1 MDVIKVKP
9 WGKNQG
15 DYVLIN
21 AEDFDPAKHELYELS
36 EHKNDE
42 KIEIEVKKTRSKK

>member
-9 WGKNQG
+9 WGKGQG

-21 AEDFDPAKHELYELS
+21 AEDFDPAKHEKL
-36 EHKNDE
+36 D
-42 KIEIEVKKTRSKK
+42 EVKKEAATVKKTVKKDVKE